1 MHGKL
6 SKSTAP
12 VLIALLSAEAPLTRP
27 ALAKQLGKDS
37 RAIRAPLAKLLNH
50 GVIHEIDGAY
60 HLAANW
66 QEALERAAHVTGAY
80 RSLER
85 QKEHHAIERE
95 TYQKKLA
102 TRRRST

>member
-27 ALAKQLGKDS
+27 ALAKQLDKAS
-37 RAIRAPLAKLLNH
+37 RAIRTPVCKLLDHN
-50 GVIHEIDGAY
+50 VIREADGAY
-60 HLAANW
+60 EPVANW
-66 QEALERAAHVTGAY
+66 QEALERAEHVTGAY

-85 QKEHHAIERE
+85 QKERHVIERE
-95 TYQKKLA
+95 IYHWELA
-102 TRRRST
+102 ARRRSK